1 MNRFQ
6 AKLIEIKK
14 SNHIQILQFQLQKQS
29 LTLITLDTIEN
40 LKCSYQYSLAIKPIN
55 IAIARESKRLQSTM
69 NQLCGTVMAIEFNE
83 LLCSITLQID
93 NIQLESIVLK
103 ESLKD
108 MDLKVKDNIMILI
121 NISDITLC

>member
-14 SNHIQILQFQLQKQS
+14 SNHIQILQFQLQEQS

-55 IAIARESKRLQSTM
+55 IAITREGKRLQSTM
-69 NQLCGTVMAIEFNE
+69 NQLYGTVMAIECNE
-83 LLCSITLQID
+83 LLCNITLQID

>member
-40 LKCSYQYSLAIKPIN
+40 LKCSYQYSLAIKPMN

-69 NQLCGTVMAIEFNE
+69 NQLYGTVMAIECSE
-83 LLCSITLQID
+83 LLCSVTLQID
-93 NIQLESIVLK
+93 NIQLESIVLQ

-108 MDLKVKDNIMILI
+108 MELKVKDNIMILI
-121 NISDITLC
+121 NISDIILC